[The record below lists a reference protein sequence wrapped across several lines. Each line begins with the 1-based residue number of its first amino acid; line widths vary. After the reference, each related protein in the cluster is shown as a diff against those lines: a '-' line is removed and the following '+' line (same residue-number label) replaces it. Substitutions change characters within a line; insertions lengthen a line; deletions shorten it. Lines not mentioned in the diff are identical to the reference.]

1 MLIKE
6 IDISRVKTIFISGDD
21 TEENI
26 GKLNEYTL
34 SHKLEL
40 TSTAYFVD
48 GSNDYGMFKAYW
60 LVVNDLG
67 KKVWKQ
73 KPNL

>member
-1 MLIKE
+1 MIIKE
-6 IDISRVKTIFISGDD
+6 IDISRVKTIFISGND

-26 GKLNEYTL
+26 EKLNEYTL

-48 GSNDYGMFKAYW
+48 GSNNYGIYKAYW

-67 KKVWKQ
+67 EKVWMQ
-73 KPNL
+73 KPEL